1 MQADSLPTEQPGK
14 ASVPPGLS
22 KKSLRWIP
30 KVPLL
35 GPLVSSLVSPS
46 LQRPPSICTLTPT
59 QLLRPQSGRVLK
71 PHPTWLVGLVLQPSP
86 NNSVFLYAPHA
97 CPGHR
102 PLSPGDDNSF
112 PGPVYHSCPLP
123 HLLHRSC
130 KDLFR
135 PKSDYVTPCCIPHL
149 HGESPVPTTT
159 PRVPAFR
166 SASFPAI
173 LLLLPPKLIP
183 ASGPLHGC
191 FLCLG
196 CLESPGSSKLAPAG
210 SFSISKSQYKP
221 LPQRSP
227 PDLTPSI
234 CQHTHLFS

>member
-1 MQADSLPTEQPGK
+1 MDSQGSPSW
-14 ASVPPGLS
+14 ASGLISGLS
-22 KKSLRWIP
+22 QAPVTSS
-30 KVPLL
+30 PLS
-35 GPLVSSLVSPS
+35 V
-46 LQRPPSICTLTPT
+46 CTPTPT

-71 PHPTWLVGLVLQPSP
+71 PHPTWLLGLFLQPSP
-86 NNSVFLYAPHA
+86 DNSVSSTPHTVQA
-97 CPGHR
+97 TVPCRQAMTTASQALCTTPA
-102 PLSPGDDNSF
+102 
-112 PGPVYHSCPLP
+112 PLP
-123 HLLHRSC
+123 HPLHRSC

-183 ASGPLHGC
+183 ASGPLHSC

-196 CLESPGSSKLAPAG
+196 CLESPRFSKLAPAG
-210 SFSISKSQYKP
+210 SFSISKSQCKP
-221 LPQRSP
+221 PPQRSP
-227 PDLTPSI
+227 PDLTSNI
-234 CQHTHLFS
+234 CQ